1 MARLSDCQVVD
12 APIPVD
18 PQVMQRNAK
27 SAGATVNWRDNIPIP
42 ESQAQREFSSRVRK
56 SYGRDSHS
64 DELDEEDEEP
74 RTGRNRLLH
83 KVLAAIE
90 RYQTRRATSKDRS
103 MAMESQ
109 RSQGG
114 GCGRSY
120 ACDVGNLSAAN
131 YVRMLKQER
140 RRRGQLV

>member
-1 MARLSDCQVVD
+1 MARLSDCQVPD

-27 SAGATVNWRDNIPIP
+27 SAGATVNWRDNTPIP

-64 DELDEEDEEP
+64 DEPDEEDKEP

-83 KVLAAIE
+83 KVLAAID

-103 MAMESQ
+103 MAMDSQ

-120 ACDVGNLSAAN
+120 ACDYGSLDLAEYN
-131 YVRMLKQER
+131 RRLKQHR
-140 RRRGQLV
+140 LRGQLV